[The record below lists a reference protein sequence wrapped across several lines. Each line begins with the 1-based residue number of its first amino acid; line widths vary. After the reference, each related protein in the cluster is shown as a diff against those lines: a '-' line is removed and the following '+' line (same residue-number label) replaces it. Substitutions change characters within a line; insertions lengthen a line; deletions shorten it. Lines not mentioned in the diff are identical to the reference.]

1 MGKYKTLAKNTGF
14 VLIGTIGSKLIN
26 IIMLPLYTLWLKP
39 EEFGAVDTITTYS
52 MFFIGFVCLCLPDA
66 IFIFPYNSPNSK
78 KKEYFSSGIIF
89 SIIAIII
96 SALIFFIVQFFL
108 LKKEI
113 HNVFSDYTWLIFWL
127 MVTSYMQNYCQ
138 SFTRSL
144 NKMMQYSI
152 AGIVLTFA
160 TALFSVVFIPYLGL
174 SGYALSLILAQL
186 VAALYSFVAG
196 GCFKYIQF
204 KGNSWLS
211 VKEMLTYSVPL
222 LPNGIMWWLVNGL
235 NRPVMEHFLGLVAIG
250 LYAVANKFT
259 GVLFSLLSILS
270 TAWGNSVLEE
280 YGKPGF
286 ERFYNNYIKMLGGL
300 LFFGGYLMIIFSRL
314 LVRMLATPEYYDAY
328 YYISPLMAGI
338 IFSGMSGAVGGI
350 FSATK
355 TSKYFFYSSLWGGI
369 CSIIT
374 LIGLTSQFGLM
385 GTCISVALSFFIM
398 FLSRVVYASKFVK
411 LENIWFYIQLFA
423 VFISMSCCEVLLENN
438 SRYILHAFLFF
449 VSVFICRKDIVSVI
463 KSLDLKH
470 KISNLINR
478 LGK

>member
-14 VLIGTIGSKLIN
+14 VLMGTIGSKLIN

-66 IFIFPYNSPNSK
+66 IFIFPYNSSNSK

-89 SIIAIII
+89 SIIAITI
-96 SALIFFIVQFFL
+96 SALFFFVVRLFL
-108 LKKEI
+108 QKQEI
-113 HNVFSDYTWLIFWL
+113 NSVFSDYTWLIFWL

-152 AGIVLTFA
+152 AGIVLTLA
-160 TALFSVVFIPYLGL
+160 TALFSVLFIPHLGL
-174 SGYALSLILAQL
+174 LGYALSLILAQV
-186 VAALYSFVAG
+186 VAALYSFAAG
-196 GCFKYIQF
+196 GCYKYIQIQ
-204 KGNSWLS
+204 GNSWSS
-211 VKEMLTYSVPL
+211 VKEMLTYSAPL

-235 NRPVMEHFLGLVAIG
+235 NRPIMEHFLGLAAIG
-250 LYAVANKFT
+250 LYAVANRFT
-259 GVLFSLLSILS
+259 GILYSLLSILS

-286 ERFYNNYIKMLGGL
+286 ERFYNNYIKMLGVL
-300 LFFGGYLMIIFSRL
+300 LFFGGYIMIIFSRPI
-314 LVRMLATPEYYDAY
+314 VRILATPEYYDAY

-338 IFSGMSGAVGGI
+338 IFSGMSGAVGGV

-369 CSIIT
+369 CSVIT
-374 LIGLTSQFGLM
+374 LIGLTSLFGLM
-385 GTCISVALSFFIM
+385 GTCISVALSFFTM
-398 FLSRVVYASKFVK
+398 FLSRTIYASKFVK
-411 LENIWFYIQLFA
+411 LENIWFYIQLSV
-423 VFISMSCCEVLLENN
+423 VFILMSCCEILIDDN

-449 VSVFICRKDIVSVI
+449 VSVFLCRKDIVSVL
-463 KSLDLKH
+463 KLLDLNH
-470 KISNLINR
+470 KLSNLTR